1 VTTLILELS
10 ELTEADGSSSQALR
24 YSPKMLRQHSW
35 DWDRVVKSSHVTN
48 CWYQRNCNF
57 NLYVKDG
64 VVLREEQVGNY
75 PAPNDSQVPDPNPR
89 GCQKGACYAHR
100 MYDPTRLKYPIKR
113 VGPRGSQR
121 WQRVSWGQA
130 LTEIADK
137 VIDVLIAEGPETI
150 IQGGGTRVHSLG
162 SEGIGPNAFFEALG
176 SPLPSQNVEIGD
188 GHLGAGITAGKI
200 MFADSADNWFHA
212 DMILVW
218 GGNPAYTNTPNFHY
232 IAEARYRGARVVAI
246 APDYNASATHADLWV
261 PVNIGTDAAL
271 ALALAQVIVREGL
284 YRKEFVRE
292 QTDFPLL
299 VRVDSGKLLRE
310 RDFKKDGREDVFYVF
325 DQASGQIVEAPR
337 KTLALGK
344 LTPALEGE
352 YGAQVVSG
360 TVKVRPVFEF
370 LRDRLDKNFTPEK
383 AAQITNVPASV
394 IEQLAREIAGAGGVV
409 NISTSNWGKFYHGDL
424 IERAIF
430 LVFALTGHM
439 GRKGATFSAFPAL
452 TPDTALGALE
462 RHGHQMLLSA
472 STTDPRYAQ
481 WKEDGYTT
489 EMILYEYSKQA
500 VAAGSVGL
508 TGMVHF
514 VHGGLVELAE
524 RHRGW
529 DPHLKRRLSEYLDE
543 ALQKSWQVVV
553 PPRHKEPQILFQV
566 GGNVFHRGRAS
577 DQLLQTLLKKLQ
589 LIVTVD
595 WRFSTTGLYSDYI
608 LPACGWYERTSTSM
622 LGSSQSPFMQVND
635 RAAAPLYESLSDW
648 AIFVRLARRVSERAR
663 ERAVLAYLDGSGRER
678 RLDRLEETVTCGGLY
693 NEDDEEGVARDAYLN
708 SGNIEQLGWEE
719 FKERGIAAYTGLGSA
734 IRSIGNGC
742 DLEVGEPL
750 VPLTWHTA
758 KKEPYPTLT
767 RRLQFYIDH
776 DWYLELDEHLPTH
789 KDCPN
794 AGGDYPL
801 QVTGGH
807 ARWSIHSDW
816 IDDSVILSL
825 QRGEPAAFISAADAE
840 TRGVCDGEF
849 VELFNDVGNF
859 RIQVIVSAAVRP
871 GQVIIYHAWENYQ
884 FDGWRHFKSVMPA
897 PLNPIGLVG
906 GYGHIRPD
914 PVTCSPGPT
923 DRGSRVEMRKVA

>member
-1 VTTLILELS
+1 MATLTLELNGLA
-10 ELTEADGSSSQALR
+10 EVEGSSHQGRGYNLAALR
-24 YSPKMLRQHSW
+24 KQSH
-35 DWDRVVKSSHVTN
+35 DWDRVVKSSHITN

-57 NLYVKDG
+57 NLYVRDG

-75 PAPNDSQVPDPNPR
+75 PAPNDPNVPDPNPR

-100 MYDPTRLKYPIKR
+100 MYDPTRLKCPLKR
-113 VGPRGSQR
+113 IGPRGSQR
-121 WQRVSWGQA
+121 WQRVSWDQA

-137 VIDVLIAEGPETI
+137 VIDVLTTEGPETI

-188 GHLGAGITAGKI
+188 GHLGAAVTAGKI

-212 DMILVW
+212 NMILVW

-232 IAEARYRGARVVAI
+232 IPEGRYNGARVIVI
-246 APDYNASATHADLWV
+246 SPDYNASAVHADLWV
-261 PVNIGTDAAL
+261 PLNIGTDAAL
-271 ALALAQVIVREGL
+271 ALAMAQLIVRENL

-299 VRVDSGKLLRE
+299 VRVDNGKLLRE
-310 RDFKKDGREDVFYVF
+310 KDFRRDGREDVFYVY
-325 DQASGQIVEAPR
+325 DETSRQIVEAPR
-337 KTLALGK
+337 KSLALGK

-352 YGAQVVSG
+352 YCAQLVSG
-360 TVKVRPVFEF
+360 AVQVRPVFEF
-370 LRDRLDKNFTPEK
+370 LRGRLDENFTPAK
-383 AAQITNVPASV
+383 AAQITGVPAAL
-394 IEQLAREIAGAGGVV
+394 IEKLARDVAGAGGVV

-430 LVFALTGHM
+430 LVFALCGHM

-472 STTDPRYAQ
+472 SAIDPRFAA

-508 TGMVHF
+508 TAMVHF

-524 RHRGW
+524 RYKGW
-529 DPHLKRRLSEYLDE
+529 DPYLKRRLGEYVDE
-543 ALQKSWQVVV
+543 ALNKNWQVVV
-553 PPRHKEPQILFQV
+553 PPRQKEPRILFQV
-566 GGNVFHRGRAS
+566 GGNVFRRGRGS
-577 DQLLQTLLKKLQ
+577 NQLLQTLQKKLK

-595 WRFSTTGLYSDYI
+595 WRVSGTGLYSDYV

-622 LGSSQSPFMQVND
+622 LGSSQSPFLQVND
-635 RAAAPLYESLSDW
+635 RAAEPLYESLSDW
-648 AIFVRLARRVSERAR
+648 AIFVRLARRVSERAA
-663 ERAVLAYLDGSGRER
+663 ERNVVTYSDGSGKER
-678 RLDRLEETVTCGGLY
+678 KLDRLEHTVTCGGLY
-693 NEDDEEGVARDAYLN
+693 SEDDEEGVARDAFLN
-708 SGNIEQLGWEE
+708 TGNVEQIGWEE
-719 FKERGIAAYTGLGSA
+719 FKDKGIASYTALGTA
-734 IRSIGNGC
+734 IRSIGNAC
-742 DLEVGEPL
+742 DLELGEPL
-750 VPLTWHTA
+750 VPLTWHVE

-789 KDCPN
+789 KDCPT

-801 QVTGGH
+801 KITGGH

-816 IDDSVILSL
+816 IDDSIILSL
-825 QRGEPAAFISAADAE
+825 QRGEPVALISATDAE
-840 TRGVCDGEF
+840 MRGVSDGEF
-849 VELFNDVGNF
+849 VELYNDVGGF
-859 RIQVIVSAAVRP
+859 RIQVMVSPGVRP